1 MVSNILAGPIGK
13 RFSYPPVDG
22 SLDGVPEIRV
32 AIVVVEVGC
41 MLVSSS
47 TRAQVQAFTS
57 LELGA
62 KRATFLQIP
71 AGVSLAA
78 QLLQALSA
86 GNCARNGKVL
96 LQAPPAGPC
105 FSPPTVAAEY
115 GAKIFRPGGARLDT
129 AIDNDFARLS
139 AFVIKT
145 TIKFPSNSIE
155 SACIII
161 QRTFSHSPCPTKWPH
176 LFLS

>member
-1 MVSNILAGPIGK
+1 
-13 RFSYPPVDG
+13 
-22 SLDGVPEIRV
+22 
-32 AIVVVEVGC
+32 

-47 TRAQVQAFTS
+47 TRAQVQTFAS

-78 QLLQALSA
+78 QLPQALSA

-105 FSPPTVAAEY
+105 FIPPTVAAEY
-115 GAKIFRPGGARLDT
+115 GAKIFRPRGARLDT
-129 AIDNDFARLS
+129 AIDNYFAQLS

-145 TIKFPSNSIE
+145 TIKTPSNPIK
-155 SACIII
+155 
-161 QRTFSHSPCPTKWPH
+161 SHQISVYYYLPY
-176 LFLS
+176 FLSFLMSSYVAPFLSFLT